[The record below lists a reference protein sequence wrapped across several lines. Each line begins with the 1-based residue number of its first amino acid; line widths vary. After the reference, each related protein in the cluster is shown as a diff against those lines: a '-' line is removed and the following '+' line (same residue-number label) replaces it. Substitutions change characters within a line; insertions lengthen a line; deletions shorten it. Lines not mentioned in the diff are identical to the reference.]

1 MLELFPF
8 IGQCW
13 NLIQSILIF
22 SENNHCV
29 HQTMLNIIEWIR
41 TLSYLFFSRENDSLF
56 LELMGKESNLALHDP
71 HPAPAVFLS
80 LHLHSQ
86 DGTTL
91 PLFLSL
97 SQDLYFSS
105 SSKQDFSQTNQR
117 KQMMP
122 TLSSSKQDF
131 SQTNQRKQMMPNSEK
146 KVLNPFFISCLL
158 VSRWNWSA
166 NQEPNFAILPYKTL
180 SSEALF
186 SFSLWKSRED
196 VCNIMMIYPWLAD
209 AQNLFI
215 NTNPFPAALFW
226 VWVSWILEGWI
237 RK

>member
-29 HQTMLNIIEWIR
+29 HQTTLNIIEWIR

-80 LHLHSQ
+80 LHLHSP

-122 TLSSSKQDF
+122 TL
-131 SQTNQRKQMMPNSEK
+131 RKK
-146 KVLNPFFISCLL
+146 FK
-158 VSRWNWSA
+158 
-166 NQEPNFAILPYKTL
+166 
-180 SSEALF
+180 
-186 SFSLWKSRED
+186 SFLYFMSPCVQVKLICQSGTQF
-196 VCNIMMIYPWLAD
+196 CH
-209 AQNLFI
+209 
-215 NTNPFPAALFW
+215 PA
-226 VWVSWILEGWI
+226 V
-237 RK
+237 

>member
-29 HQTMLNIIEWIR
+29 HQTMLDIIEWIR

-91 PLFLSL
+91 QLFLSL

-105 SSKQDFSQTNQR
+105 SSKNKILVRHTKENR
-117 KQMMP
+117 WCK
-122 TLSSSKQDF
+122 L
-131 SQTNQRKQMMPNSEK
+131 SEK
-146 KVLNPFFISCLL
+146 
-158 VSRWNWSA
+158 
-166 NQEPNFAILPYKTL
+166 
-180 SSEALF
+180 
-186 SFSLWKSRED
+186 SFKSFLYFMSPC
-196 VCNIMMIYPWLAD
+196 VQVKLIC
-209 AQNLFI
+209 QSGTQFCH
-215 NTNPFPAALFW
+215 PA
-226 VWVSWILEGWI
+226 V
-237 RK
+237 

>member
-80 LHLHSQ
+80 LHLHSPP

-105 SSKQDFSQTNQR
+105 SSKQVRQTKENRWCQ
-117 KQMMP
+117 
-122 TLSSSKQDF
+122 LW
-131 SQTNQRKQMMPNSEK
+131 EK
-146 KVLNPFFISCLL
+146 
-158 VSRWNWSA
+158 
-166 NQEPNFAILPYKTL
+166 
-180 SSEALF
+180 
-186 SFSLWKSRED
+186 SFKSFLYFMSPC
-196 VCNIMMIYPWLAD
+196 VQVKLIC
-209 AQNLFI
+209 QSGTQFCH
-215 NTNPFPAALFW
+215 PA
-226 VWVSWILEGWI
+226 V
-237 RK
+237 

>member
-41 TLSYLFFSRENDSLF
+41 TLSCLFFSRENDSLF

-80 LHLHSQ
+80 LHLHPP

-97 SQDLYFSS
+97 SQDLYFS
-105 SSKQDFSQTNQR
+105 
-117 KQMMP
+117 
-122 TLSSSKQDF
+122 SSSKQDF

-186 SFSLWKSRED
+186 SLWKSRED

-215 NTNPFPAALFW
+215 NTNPFPGALFW